1 MKTIFK
7 TLLAGITATLILT
20 GCGGANQPVLATLPK
35 IEKNENGIIIIKQ
48 SVNKFSDEVKG
59 NSPFEEYTKAYK
71 IGMNSVFEKASK
83 ETLSQGKTHFIV
95 IDKITNGLEGFP
107 LTKVNDIAEYCLG
120 NYLTKELKNKCKE
133 DSLIDFRTNIIT
145 LKVLP
150 LNNPDYTIP
159 AFDAKLVLEE
169 IK

>member
-20 GCGGANQPVLATLPK
+20 GCGGSNQPVLPTLPK
-35 IEKNENGIIIIKQ
+35 IEKNENGIITIKQ
-48 SVNKFSDEVKG
+48 EVNKFSNTIKA
-59 NSPFEEYTKAYK
+59 NSVFEEYSIAFKEGLYS
-71 IGMNSVFEKASK
+71 IFEKASK
-83 ETLSQGKTHFIV
+83 ETLSQGNTHFVLISN
-95 IDKITNGLEGFP
+95 INGLNGFP
-107 LTKVNDIAEYCLG
+107 LTKVNDINEYCIA
-120 NYLTKELKNKCKE
+120 NYLTKELKNKCVFGFTKNYME
-133 DSLIDFRTNIIT
+133 ISII
-145 LKVLP
+145 P

>member
-20 GCGGANQPVLATLPK
+20 GCGGSNQPVLPTLPK
-35 IEKNENGIIIIKQ
+35 IEKNENGIITIEQ
-48 SVNKFSDEVKG
+48 TVNKFSNEVKG
-59 NSPFEEYTKAYK
+59 NSYSEKDVYAFKK
-71 IGMNSVFEKASK
+71 GLNSVFEKASV
-83 ETLSQGKTHFIV
+83 ETLSQGKTHFIIV
-95 IDKITNGLEGFP
+95 SNNINGLEGFP

-120 NYLTKELKNKCKE
+120 NDLTKELKNKCKK
-133 DSLIDFRTNIIT
+133 DSLIDFRLNIIT